1 MSSVVLLR
9 ARVLSHDGRQLIP
22 QNSGCHSKA
31 SCSSDA
37 HTRLLRARP
46 PACVARRIAGK
57 EREEL
62 LLEARVQRELRAVPA
77 SPAAALGI
85 LRSVIVEA
93 RAAFG
98 HPLVSLGPLL
108 IDIAG
113 ALRETQVRARLA
125 ARVRSLAAHLP
136 ALAGRTC
143 QPLRAAVDAATRKSV
158 VGFCEISPSLLVY
171 SVKYQIDSRHKFLRF
186 HAEFTTVS

>member
-1 MSSVVLLR
+1 VSSVVLLR

-22 QNSGCHSKA
+22 QNSCCHSKA
-31 SCSSDA
+31 SCSSDE
-37 HTRLLRARP
+37 HTRLLRTRP

-93 RAAFG
+93 STAFG

-108 IDIAG
+108 IDCAG
-113 ALRETQVRARLA
+113 ALRKTQVRARCA

-143 QPLRAAVDAATRKSV
+143 QPLRAAVDAATHKALWGFVKSLQASW
-158 VGFCEISPSLLVY
+158 CT
-171 SVKYQIDSRHKFLRF
+171 
-186 HAEFTTVS
+186 A